1 MLDSIKKINS
11 PMFSKKT
18 ASSKKAQSSSPAR
31 RTVSFAQI
39 DNEMET
45 VNIRPI
51 PPLSDMSKQE
61 IRDMWYNECEFQMIK
76 LGIIHVINKVIKG
89 TYNHDIDSLE
99 SETRGLEN
107 KTPKGSFARKKNRF
121 DSMFAVLDEQD
132 RQRELGQRVDSEYM
146 AKLYRQSSLH
156 CQMIAVQI
164 AANDAELVHGHQGP
178 SISKPK
184 MSHKMSLPP
193 ASPTPN
199 RPTRARSISSSHH
212 SRRRILSI

>member
-18 ASSKKAQSSSPAR
+18 ASIKKAQSSSPAR

-39 DNEMET
+39 DNEMEI

-61 IRDMWYNECEFQMIK
+61 IHDMWYNECEFRMIK
-76 LGIIHVINKVIKG
+76 LGIIHVIKKVIKG

-99 SETRGLEN
+99 SEARGLEN
-107 KTPKGSFARKKNRF
+107 KTPNGSFARKKNRF

-132 RQRELGQRVDSEYM
+132 RQRELGQTVDSEYI

-164 AANDAELVHGHQGP
+164 AANDAKLVHDHQKP
-178 SISKPK
+178 SISTPK
-184 MSHKMSLPP
+184 MSLSP

-199 RPTRARSISSSHH
+199 RSTRIRSITSPHH
-212 SRRRILSI
+212 SRRRILSMMS